1 MTTKPNAHWLFR
13 ARLAHERLVA
23 DGGEQTS
30 DPIRDGYQP
39 EREVAQYRQAY
50 REGSIDRETYE
61 AAKERLLEGEADA

>member
-39 EREVAQYRQAY
+39 EREVAQYRLMAD
-50 REGSIDRETYE
+50 EGHITEAEFE